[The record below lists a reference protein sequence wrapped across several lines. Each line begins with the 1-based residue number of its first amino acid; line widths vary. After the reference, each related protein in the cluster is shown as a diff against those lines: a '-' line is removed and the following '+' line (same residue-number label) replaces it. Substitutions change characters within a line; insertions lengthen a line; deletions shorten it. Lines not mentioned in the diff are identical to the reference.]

1 MSGNKKYT
9 CLACKQPLKRS
20 VCVPCHVCEEYTHP
34 ECSNIS
40 KDLLKYLI
48 EETRE
53 GNSLSWTCDH
63 CKKVGV
69 IFDKKIKQL
78 NKDLTQLRK
87 DVTDNKTSQDALA
100 EEVKI
105 VKEKSK
111 KNEDMIAKNV
121 ETTQQT
127 IFSEIR
133 EREEKKC
140 NLIIHN
146 LLESSEAGSG
156 LDRKQYD
163 IDCIMEI
170 MEEISV
176 TFGKDDIKFIRRLGE
191 KTDDGK
197 IRPVQLGVKAITM
210 KENIL
215 SHAKRL
221 KDSADYY
228 EVNIVPD
235 LTKQQRK
242 EEDDLSK
249 EVTKR
254 NLELDPE
261 VSLNSEWKLVGPKGQ
276 KRMILVKKQDG
287 QGARG
292 GPRGRSRGRGSRGT
306 SQKTHMERSVS
317 MKRARTPEKTIR
329 EKRMRGVRG
338 EEMNNRTETE
348 EEEEDQVETDK
359 E

>member
-9 CLACKQPLKRS
+9 CLACKQPLKRT

-87 DVTDNKTSQDALA
+87 DVTENKTSQDALA
-100 EEVKI
+100 EEVKL

-111 KNEDMIAKNV
+111 KNEERIAKNV
-121 ETTQQT
+121 ENTQHT
-127 IFSEIR
+127 IFNEMR

-146 LLESSEAGSG
+146 LLESSEAETG
-156 LDRKQYD
+156 LEKKQYD
-163 IDCIMEI
+163 IDCILEI
-170 MEEISV
+170 MEDISV
-176 TFGKDDIKFIRRLGE
+176 KFDKDDIKFIRRLGE
-191 KTDDGK
+191 KDDESK
-197 IRPVQLGVKAITM
+197 IRPLQLGVKAVTT

-215 SHAKRL
+215 FNAKRL
-221 KDSADYY
+221 KNSADYY

-249 EVTKR
+249 EVARR
-254 NLELDPE
+254 NVDLDPE
-261 VSLNSEWKLVGPKGQ
+261 VSLNSEWRLVGLKGQ
-276 KRMILVKKQDG
+276 K
-287 QGARG
+287 
-292 GPRGRSRGRGSRGT
+292 
-306 SQKTHMERSVS
+306 
-317 MKRARTPEKTIR
+317 
-329 EKRMRGVRG
+329 
-338 EEMNNRTETE
+338 
-348 EEEEDQVETDK
+348 
-359 E
+359 